1 VLVAVEEVG
10 LVAVEAAS
18 MWERLAGS
26 VAAAVAR
33 EAAARQ
39 APAPAEVVV
48 VGVGPHSLPV
58 AAAVELFRVV
68 AAAVA
73 AAAEADLVAAAGAAG
88 DLHRKESDFRRDPSV
103 ERRGPLELLSGAPS
117 IAREVAAFPVIPS
130 FFAQRC

>member
-1 VLVAVEEVG
+1 MLVAVEEVG

-26 VAAAVAR
+26 VAAAAAAGEV
-33 EAAARQ
+33 AARQ

-68 AAAVA
+68 AAA

-88 DLHRKESDFRRDPSV
+88 GLHRKESDFRRDPSV